1 MSRAGAEAACP
12 LWLGEGRVCSRA
24 DLLTLAD
31 HGNAGVGH
39 RESASQILF
48 PVDADVRSRSAGPP
62 WLGGGRV
69 CSRAALL
76 PLADHGNA
84 GVGRRESASQILF
97 PVDAD
102 VRSRW
107 HDDVLVDDGVPDSG
121 VATDLDEVEQDAV
134 RDGRVAVDVNTG
146 GEH

>member
-1 MSRAGAEAACP
+1 MSRAGAEAARP
-12 LWLGEGRVCSRA
+12 LRLGGGRGWSRA
-24 DLLTLAD
+24 EPLTLAD

-48 PVDADVRSRSAGPP
+48 PVDADVRSR
-62 WLGGGRV
+62 
-69 CSRAALL
+69 
-76 PLADHGNA
+76 
-84 GVGRRESASQILF
+84 
-97 PVDAD
+97 
-102 VRSRW
+102 W
-107 HDDVLVDDGVPDSG
+107 HDDLLVDDGVPDSG

>member
-31 HGNAGVGH
+31 HGTAGVAH
-39 RESASQILF
+39 RA
-48 PVDADVRSRSAGPP
+48 
-62 WLGGGRV
+62 
-69 CSRAALL
+69 
-76 PLADHGNA
+76 
-84 GVGRRESASQILF
+84 SASQILF

-134 RDGRVAVDVNTG
+134 RDGRVAVDVNNG